1 MMVLQELN
9 NSLIYNGGYMNKIR
23 YKKYYLYNIQK
34 ELLIQKQEMKY
45 EKENKNVKKLILK
58 LF

>member
-1 MMVLQELN
+1 
-9 NSLIYNGGYMNKIR
+9 MNKIR

>member
-1 MMVLQELN
+1 MLDCSNQKRWYIMKKI
-9 NSLIYNGGYMNKIR
+9 LIIEDDI
-23 YKKYYLYNIQK
+23 NIHNLIK